1 MNIGR
6 KIVILGCPGSGKST
20 LARRLH
26 ERTGLLVHH
35 LDNLWWKAD
44 RTHISRD
51 EFDRELQ
58 RLIHGNEWIIDGDY
72 SRTYEMRI
80 AACDT
85 VILLDY
91 GEAVCMAGI
100 NERIGRERPDM
111 PWVEERPDP
120 ELAAL
125 VRHYRRDKV
134 PIIGRLMEKYPEKA
148 FVILKTRAQTEQWL
162 SQIQTKGERH
172 EADEL

>member
-1 MNIGR
+1 MK

-26 ERTGLLVHH
+26 ARTGLPLFH
-35 LDNLWWKAD
+35 LDNLWWRAD
-44 RTHISRD
+44 RTHVSRE
-51 EFDRELQ
+51 EFDR
-58 RLIHGNEWIIDGDY
+58 RLAALIQEDEWIIDGDY

-85 VILLDY
+85 VIHLDY
-91 GEAVCMAGI
+91 SEAVCMTGI
-100 NERIGRERPDM
+100 HERIGRKRSDM
-111 PWVEERPDP
+111 PWIEEQLDSG
-120 ELAAL
+120 L
-125 VRHYRRDKV
+125 VSLVHNYQRDKIPV
-134 PIIGRLMEKYPEKA
+134 ICALIEKYPGKRA
-148 FVILKTRAQTEQWL
+148 VILKARAQAEQWL